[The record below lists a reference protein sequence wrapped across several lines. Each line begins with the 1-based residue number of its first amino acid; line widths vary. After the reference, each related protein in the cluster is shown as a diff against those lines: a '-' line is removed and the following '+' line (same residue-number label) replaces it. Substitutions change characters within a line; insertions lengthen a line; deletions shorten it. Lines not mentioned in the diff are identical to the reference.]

1 MVVLDCKVVAVGF
14 VQFDITDLE
23 LGSFFAG
30 CLCLKLAVMEWTSG
44 TIAGMMNTV
53 GVFWLVPVFMVS
65 NG

>member
-1 MVVLDCKVVAVGF
+1 MAVLGCKVVAVGL
-14 VQFDITDLE
+14 VEFDITDLE
-23 LGSFFAG
+23 LDSAFAG
-30 CLCLKLAVMEWTSG
+30 CLCLKLAVMEWTSA